1 MSIEKLKEAMV
12 DMDFSGRPVCIHS
25 SMRSFRPS
33 IDANDLLDVFLNR
46 GATVLVPTFSYD
58 FETAPPIEDR
68 PKRNGMVYPDDS
80 TVTQRRRDFSTHS
93 QEISL
98 REMGQFTRAVL
109 LHPQSQRGRHPL
121 NSFSSV
127 GPLAKELIDKQSP
140 QDVYAPLDALIN
152 LNGLVL
158 LMGVTYTSLT
168 LLHLA
173 EMRAGRRPF
182 RRWAYVEG
190 KLTNSSV
197 GSCSAGF
204 RKFEPLLDPI
214 ADMRVVCNSQWRTLP
229 ALEALM
235 TATGAIHLDPPMTHC
250 EDANCLRC
258 PDAIAGGPL

>member
-1 MSIEKLKEAMV
+1 MSIEKLNESII

-25 SMRSFRPS
+25 SMRSFQPS
-33 IDANDLLDVFLNR
+33 IDANGLLDVFLNR

-68 PKRNGMVYPDDS
+68 PKRNGMVYQNKS
-80 TVTQRRRDFSTHS
+80 TTIHRRRDFSASS

-98 REMGQFTRAVL
+98 SEMGQFTRAVL
-109 LHPQSQRGRHPL
+109 FHPQSQRGRHPL

-127 GPLAKELIDKQSP
+127 GPLSKELIDKQSP
-140 QDVYAPLDALIN
+140 EDVYAPLDALIN

-158 LMGVTYTSLT
+158 LMGVTYTALT

-182 RRWAYVEG
+182 RRWAYLDGE
-190 KLTNSSV
+190 LIDANV

-214 ADMRVVCNSQWRTLP
+214 ADTRIVSGSRWRTLP